1 MADDTERCGSG
12 PCSIRRQGVLGN
24 GWFADYTLFLEA
36 FMKSTR
42 RQMIQAAA
50 SGFAALGSAGPGRGQ
65 SQENGA
71 KKKRVLA
78 ILGDAYHCVAPLDAT
93 LVAPLRKEGYEAVVI
108 MDYAVPFDDFRSYD
122 LIIMSREGHEYVKFF
137 RDRDTNAATVSGRP
151 LWITPAQEQKFEDY
165 VKAGGRLFLYH
176 DGFGFY
182 PKDGGVSRV
191 AKAFFIRHPA
201 SVNIEISPTSKM
213 PELTRGVTP
222 FNVIDEEY
230 EVEMDESQTSVF
242 MESRSPEHGR
252 RAQGWAHSYGQGKV
266 AVFIPGHSAP
276 VSSHPMVRL
285 TVQNILEWLK
295 K

>member
-1 MADDTERCGSG
+1 
-12 PCSIRRQGVLGN
+12 
-24 GWFADYTLFLEA
+24 
-36 FMKSTR
+36 
-42 RQMIQAAA
+42 MIQAAAA
-50 SGFAALGSAGPGRGQ
+50 SGFAALGSAGLGQ
-65 SQENGA
+65 SQSGA
-71 KKKRVLA
+71 KSTRKKRVLA

-93 LVAPLRKEGYEAVVI
+93 LVAPLRNNGWEAVVI

-137 RDRDTNAATVSGRP
+137 RDRDTNPGSAGDQRP
-151 LWITPAQEQKFEDY
+151 LWITPRQELKFEEY
-165 VKAGGRLFLYH
+165 VSAGGKLFLYH

-182 PKDGGVSRV
+182 PKGGGVSRV
-191 AKAFFIRHPA
+191 AKSFFIRHPA
-201 SVNIEISPTSKM
+201 SVNIEVSPTGKM

-222 FNVIDEEY
+222 FNVVDEEY

-266 AVFIPGHSAP
+266 VVFIPGHSAP

-285 TVQNILEWLK
+285 TVHNILESLTA
-295 K
+295 